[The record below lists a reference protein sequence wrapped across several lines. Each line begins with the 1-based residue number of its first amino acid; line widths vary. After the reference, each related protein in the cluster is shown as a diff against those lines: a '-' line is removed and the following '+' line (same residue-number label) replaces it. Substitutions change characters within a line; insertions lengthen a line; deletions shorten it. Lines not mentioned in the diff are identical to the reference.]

1 MAHLIQVTH
10 QYVANVEL
18 MNIFLVRVKG
28 NLFTC
33 LIKLLKPPE
42 ENGEEV
48 QL

>member
-1 MAHLIQVTH
+1 MAHLIQATH

-18 MNIFLVRVKG
+18 VNIFLVRVKG

-33 LIKLLKPPE
+33 LTKLLKTPE
-42 ENGEEV
+42 ENGIEI